1 MESWNG
7 NIQEEPEELKK
18 VETSRLLLK
27 LKGRGE
33 KAPSDKA
40 LQEWHLETGA
50 QLAPSYSIHLFLSS
64 EAGAESEAVAGNR
77 QNFLSC

>member
-40 LQEWHLETGA
+40 LQE
-50 QLAPSYSIHLFLSS
+50 
-64 EAGAESEAVAGNR
+64 
-77 QNFLSC
+77 